1 MNFLAHIYL
10 SKEDKEI
17 TIGNFIADA
26 VKGRKYQDYPPEI
39 SKGILLHRNI
49 DTFTDFHPTVRKS
62 TARLHANYS
71 HYSGVIVDMLYDHF
85 LAKNWNKYHPEPLA
99 SYADNFY
106 KMILENIEIMP
117 ERIQKMIPYM
127 VNNNWLESYATI
139 DGMGE
144 ILSQMNYRTQ
154 GKSNMNLAVNE
165 LVLYYPDFQSEFTS
179 FFDELIDFSNQK
191 LKEL

>member
-10 SKEDKEI
+10 SNENKDI

-26 VKGRKYQDYPPEI
+26 IKGKKYKDYPSEI
-39 SKGILLHRNI
+39 SKGIILHRNI
-49 DTFTDFHPTVRKS
+49 DTFTDSHPIVRKS
-62 TARLHANYS
+62 TARLHENYS

-85 LAKNWNKYHPEPLA
+85 LAKNWHKYHSEPLA

-106 KMILENIEIMP
+106 KMILENIEMMP

-127 VNNNWLESYATI
+127 VNNNWLMSYATI
-139 DGMGE
+139 EGMGE
-144 ILSQMNYRTQ
+144 ILSQMNYRTR

-165 LVLYYPDFQSEFTS
+165 LVLYYPEFQAEFTS
-179 FFDELIDFSNQK
+179 FFDELIHFSNQK
-191 LKEL
+191 LQEL

>member
-10 SKEDKEI
+10 SKENKDI

-26 VKGRKYQDYPPEI
+26 VKGRKYNDYPPEI
-39 SKGILLHRNI
+39 TKGILLHRNI
-49 DTFTDFHPTVRKS
+49 DTFTDSHPTVRKS
-62 TARLHANYS
+62 TARLHENYS

-85 LAKNWNKYHPEPLA
+85 LAKNWHKYHDEPLA

-106 KMILENIEIMP
+106 KMILENLEIMP

-127 VNNNWLESYATI
+127 VNNNWLLRYASI

-154 GKSNMNLAVNE
+154 GKSNMNLAINE
-165 LVLYYPDFQSEFTS
+165 LIVYYPDFKSEFTS
-179 FFDELIDFSNQK
+179 FFDELIDFSDKK
-191 LKEL
+191 LLEL